1 MPWHQVSALLRP
13 LSGLSFISP
22 QRRSN
27 EPGPRV
33 SLLLFLFLF
42 IFSIFFNF
50 FPLLLLALGG
60 KIEDSYRRED
70 VFAGRGPAGVLC
82 FKVIE

>member
-1 MPWHQVSALLRP
+1 MAGSKS
-13 LSGLSFISP
+13 LS
-22 QRRSN
+22 
-27 EPGPRV
+27 
-33 SLLLFLFLF
+33 LLFLFLF
-42 IFSIFFNF
+42 IFSIFFYYF

-60 KIEDSYRRED
+60 KVEDSYRRED